1 MESYNVTLWSKVTES
16 WSWEDRVVLRELLG
30 ELHTCI
36 GGAVGDAH
44 SLSPLRSTCR
54 IGIFKQALTGFQTF
68 NPTMI
73 SWLGN
78 VMFLQNHSKHL
89 FSILFK
95 DVHKSSR
102 DTLGKMIHLFS
113 IQCQSSINHFI
124 KESVLQKFYKD
135 DSYMPES
142 IQTWPMNGAETSLQF
157 RGNEICNSVHVTC
170 QNNAFLSI

>member
-124 KESVLQKFYKD
+124 KESVLKL
-135 DSYMPES
+135 
-142 IQTWPMNGAETSLQF
+142 PMNGAQTSLQF